1 MIPFTNW
8 DVGSPTNKT
17 VENVCME
24 MSPLAGRSGR
34 MEASEDG
41 KWKDCRCS
49 KRNLVVCEK
58 KPDLTVPELQDIL
71 FKLREVV
78 IEQKKIVAELT
89 TNLTR
94 TTNTVTE
101 LTINLT
107 QLTGSSTQLTNRV
120 TQLGNNPVP
129 IGFIYVQ
136 LPSHPAP
143 QTLWPNVQWRNVSP
157 TYAGLFFRAEG
168 GTAAGFGTLQEES
181 CNRLIGVNFAW
192 QSGKA
197 PQQISLPAAGWSG
210 YVMTGEDPRHAQYNV
225 DGMRFQNSGAE
236 TRPKNKAVRIWERV

>member
-1 MIPFTNW
+1 MAEQSCASFATDQFNIPHLVSIKSKPEQDFLNTWLFKDLEVYNRVWLNGERFNETEFLWGNGDEMIPFTNW

-120 TQLGNNPVP
+120 TQLGNNP
-129 IGFIYVQ
+129 
-136 LPSHPAP
+136 
-143 QTLWPNVQWRNVSP
+143 
-157 TYAGLFFRAEG
+157 
-168 GTAAGFGTLQEES
+168 
-181 CNRLIGVNFAW
+181 
-192 QSGKA
+192 
-197 PQQISLPAAGWSG
+197 
-210 YVMTGEDPRHAQYNV
+210 GEFMDKV
-225 DGMRFQNSGAE
+225 IINS
-236 TRPKNKAVRIWERV
+236 TKRI